1 MTIFHILGS
10 SSFIAKALSKEL
22 KLKNEVFCYS
32 SKKSNKNSLNA
43 FFKKN
48 LRNSIII
55 YFCHIKDKLNG
66 NLYLLNKTIKYCKK
80 FNCKFIYISS
90 INAQKPE
97 SSLYSLIKFKC
108 EKEVK
113 KNNYISLRLGVVT
126 SKKPFGPYQSLLN
139 IKKLPIQL
147 IFQSNQ
153 ILHMTKIDTFINF
166 NFKKINSNQTL
177 LDKAINLNEFLW
189 QRNNKYLSIGLK
201 LPIKLLRRINLIYPL
216 KSIFGRFLTLVAFNK
231 KII

>member
-10 SSFIAKALSKEL
+10 SSLIAKALSRKL

-32 SKKSNKNSLNA
+32 SKKNYQNSLNN
-43 FFKKN
+43 FFEKN
-48 LRNSIII
+48 LSNSIVI
-55 YFCHIKDKLNG
+55 YFCHIKDNLNA

-90 INAQKPE
+90 INAHKPE
-97 SSLYSLIKFKC
+97 LSLYSLIKYKC
-108 EKEVK
+108 EKKVK
-113 KNNYISLRLGVVT
+113 NNNYINLRLGVVT
-126 SKKPFGPYQSLLN
+126 SKKPFGPYRSLHNL
-139 IKKLPIQL
+139 KKLPIQL
-147 IFQSNQ
+147 IFPNNQ
-153 ILHMTKIDTFINF
+153 ILHMTKIGTFINF

-189 QRNNKYLSIGLK
+189 QRNSKYLRISLK
-201 LPIKLLRRINLIYPL
+201 LPIRLLKRINLIYPL